1 MELMDFQAWIYS
13 NIEVNPHKIDNQ
25 GFLSFGVKLF
35 GMPHTIKGNGS
46 GSGGGVFYLDFN
58 LFEEWEEEICIS
70 SKQVLNLG
78 SIENALK
85 MRIAEFFVAS
95 LEHDRKKSIL
105 CDFNRYFAGGLSFFE
120 SVREKS
126 PQTMSAKELISNF
139 NEKLESCEKSIK
151 KEKIVKHA
159 IKDLKGAVDSFSR
172 LLQKRIE
179 KKLEALNE

>member
-1 MELMDFQAWIYS
+1 MDFQAWIYS

-35 GMPHTIKGNGS
+35 EMPHTIKGNGS
-46 GSGGGVFYLDFN
+46 SDGGGVFYLDFK

-70 SKQVLNLG
+70 SKQVSKLG

-95 LEHDRKKSIL
+95 LEYERKKSIL

-120 SVREKS
+120 SVRGKS
-126 PQTMSAKELISNF
+126 PQTMSAKELILNL
-139 NEKLESCEKSIK
+139 NEKFDDSDKSIK
-151 KEKIVKHA
+151 IKRQKIVKHA
-159 IKDLKGAVDSFSR
+159 IRDLKGSIEAYSR
-172 LLQKRIE
+172 LLQKRME